1 MKREIFKD
9 TIRGERGIVLVA
21 ALLMMVV
28 LAFLGAAII
37 FTSTMDIKISKNTTK
52 SNQAL
57 MVSEAGLSDAINHL
71 RNNPSWGP
79 NSLDTISGGTWADQ
93 SQGAISLPGSTG
105 SYTVTVY
112 DAIGSNGRN
121 NNNTV
126 CSGMTVPPLCR
137 PASEQYATLGS
148 QDVLIESSGTVDG
161 VARKIGLILRT
172 SITAFDYATY
182 SDGELEGTGS
192 GANPGTFIG
201 KLYADNNLN
210 LQGNYNVSQAEAS
223 AQGNITP
230 NCNSGKFESCNDG
243 ASAIEAP
250 VLDFPYYQDQDNFS
264 DQQVYVMTP
273 GLANVPGTCTSPC
286 SWNVNFAMTTL
297 GTSYTATSRIK
308 ATKTGSTW
316 NHTVFWCANAGWDG
330 LGESGTGGGC
340 TSGIQNWTFASSK
353 AEKDKPFI
361 GANQWNAYVAP
372 SQEPYIAANKGAIV
386 NVFDSLKHLEFIGP
400 NTGSTTVTS
409 TILVGTASNNTT
421 PVGKIDIEGGAG
433 TLNFQPSN
441 GLSIVA
447 ETVEFNA
454 KYSSINVNVG
464 TATNGAVIVATEAFE
479 VEASTGNTATFNM
492 SGSIMVGGDNDADA
506 NEFGIGGN
514 GVAANFTYVP
524 VQNLPQ
530 GWQNY
535 GTLTITRREWR
546 EL

>member
-1 MKREIFKD
+1 MKRAIFKD
-9 TIRGERGIVLVA
+9 TIKGEQGIVLVA

-79 NSLDTISGGTWADQ
+79 SSLDTVSGGTWTTQ
-93 SQGAISLPGSTG
+93 SNGSIQLPGSTG
-105 SYTVTVY
+105 SYAVTVY

-121 NNNTV
+121 NNNTI
-126 CSGMTVPPLCR
+126 CSGMSVPPSCR
-137 PASEQYATLGS
+137 PASEIYATLGT
-148 QDVLIESSGTVDG
+148 QDVLIESTATVDG

-182 SDGELEGTGS
+182 SDGEIDGTGS
-192 GANPGTFIG
+192 GSNPGTFIG
-201 KLYADNNLN
+201 KLYADTDLH
-210 LQGNYNVSQAEAS
+210 LQGNYNVSQAEAE

-230 NCNSGKFESCNDG
+230 DCNSGMFESCNDN
-243 ASAIEAP
+243 ASAVEAP
-250 VLDFPYYQDQDNFS
+250 VLDFAYYQNQSKFS
-264 DQQVYVMTP
+264 DQQVFVMTP
-273 GLANVPGTCTSPC
+273 GLANVPGSCTTNC

-297 GTSYTATSRIK
+297 GTSYTVTSRID
-308 ATKTGSTW
+308 ATKSGSNW
-316 NHTVFWCANAGWDG
+316 NNDVYWCSNSGWN
-330 LGESGTGGGC
+330 GTGTTGATATC
-340 TSGIQNWTFASSK
+340 PAGIQTYRFVSDK

-361 GANQWNAYVAP
+361 NAPQFNAYIAP
-372 SQEPYIAANKGAIV
+372 TQAPYTTANKGSIV
-386 NVFDSLKHLEFIGP
+386 NVFDATKHLEFLGP
-400 NTGSTTVTS
+400 STGSTTITS

-421 PVGKIDIEGGAG
+421 PVGKIDFEGGAG
-433 TLNFQPSN
+433 TINLQPSN
-441 GLSIVA
+441 GLAVVA
-447 ETVEFNA
+447 EKVEFKA
-454 KYSSINVNVG
+454 KYSSITVNVG
-464 TATNGAVIVATEAFE
+464 TATNGAVIVATEQFE
-479 VEASTGNTATFNM
+479 VEASTGKTATLNM
-492 SGSIMVGGDNDADA
+492 SGSVVVGGDNDADA
-506 NEFGIGGN
+506 NEFEIGGN